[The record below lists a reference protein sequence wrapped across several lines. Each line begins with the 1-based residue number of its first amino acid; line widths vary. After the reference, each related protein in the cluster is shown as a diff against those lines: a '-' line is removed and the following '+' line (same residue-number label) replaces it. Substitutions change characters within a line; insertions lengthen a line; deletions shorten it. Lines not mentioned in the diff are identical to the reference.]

1 MAFPSSNPQIHLS
14 MVNVANFVSIKLCG
28 ESNYIPWKTQIICLL
43 QSHDL
48 FGFVDGTIQ
57 FSLQTIAP
65 GDDDEP
71 EEEENEEKGE
81 EMGNEEDKLQRKRN
95 DGFVKGWIFG
105 SLSDQLLQDKAV
117 HKLDSAREVWLVLE
131 QLYSPKSQD
140 DSNIERAESIES
152 KKDFSYY
159 LQLYRASLSGD
170 WKEAEE
176 FLSREKEASR
186 AQINSLLQTALH
198 VAVGVKGKK
207 GKHFVEKLV
216 ATIENDEDIAI
227 QDSLGDTPLHYA
239 ARFGNL
245 DAAKILVSRNSC
257 LPHIACFGGL
267 YPIHYAAEYGYVSVD
282 VFAYFLSITKQSA
295 PYIGRSGVR
304 LLYRLI
310 HSDLYD
316 FARELVEDYPDLAK
330 YDSEGKSALKELAMK
345 EFTFLSGS
353 HLNFWQQ
360 LVYYCVP
367 VNSTSRSRQRRP
379 NANDL
384 ENDSQMVKTKYVRIY
399 FRTGEFLSSS
409 FCFFNIQGISIS
421 FSTNVLKNLRKTKD
435 QMNLSKTKNL
445 ISVRVL
451 FISVIKKLHTLI
463 FGVLEIVV
471 PPLKHIRK
479 KKLIHHNAVKYA
491 ECLCEKIETLNDKEV
506 DSIVSRPLLDAA
518 CYDTYELVEIIFRK
532 FPSLAY
538 CYDQDSKN
546 IFHIAIE
553 HRCENVFNLICQ
565 MSQLRHQLMVSVDSS
580 GNTVLHLA
588 GKMAQNKLN
597 LVSGPALQMQRELQ
611 WFKEVK
617 KIVPPL
623 YWESLNGEKNAPYVV
638 FTDEHEKLKV
648 DGEKWMKDTSSSCT
662 IAAALI
668 ATIAFAAAI
677 TVPGGNEQQTGLPIF
692 SGNIAF
698 IIFAI
703 SNAASLFTSSTS
715 LLVFLSVLTSRYAE
729 EDFLHTLPRSL
740 ILGLLT
746 LFLSITS
753 MMISFS
759 ATVYLVFGE
768 KKSWVL
774 VPVATMACLPI
785 TSFVLLQFPLL
796 VALISSTYGA
806 GIFGKKSNLLF

>member
-65 GDDDEP
+65 GDDDDDEP
-71 EEEENEEKGE
+71 KEEEKGE
-81 EMGNEEDKLQRKRN
+81 DMGNEEDKLQRKRN

-131 QLYSPKSQD
+131 KLYSPKSQD
-140 DSNIERAESIES
+140 GSSIKRAESTES
-152 KKDFSYY
+152 KRDYSWY
-159 LQLYRASLSGD
+159 LPLYRASLSGD
-170 WKEAEE
+170 WKKAEE
-176 FLSREKEASR
+176 FLKRDEEASR

-198 VAVGVKGKK
+198 VAVGVKGEK
-207 GKHFVEKLV
+207 GKHFVKKLV
-216 ATIENDEDIAI
+216 ATIKNKEDLTIR
-227 QDSLGDTPLHYA
+227 DCLGETALHYA

-245 DAAKILVSRNSC
+245 DAAKILATSYPR
-257 LPHIACFGGL
+257 LLDIDCFDGL
-267 YPIHYAAEYGYVSVD
+267 YPIHYAAEYGYFSVD
-282 VFAYFLSITKQSA
+282 VFAYFLSVTKDSA
-295 PYIGRSGVR
+295 PYTGLKGVR

-316 FARELVEDYPDLAK
+316 FARELVEEYPDLAK
-330 YDSEGKSALKELAMK
+330 YDSDGKSALKELAMK

-360 LVYYCVP
+360 LLYYCVP
-367 VNSTSRSRQRRP
+367 VKSTSRSRQRRP

-399 FRTGEFLSSS
+399 FRT
-409 FCFFNIQGISIS
+409 
-421 FSTNVLKNLRKTKD
+421 
-435 QMNLSKTKNL
+435 
-445 ISVRVL
+445 
-451 FISVIKKLHTLI
+451 VIKKLHTLI

-546 IFHIAIE
+546 ILHIAIE

-565 MSQLRHQLMVSVDSS
+565 MSQLQHQLMVSVDSS

-588 GKMAQNKLN
+588 GKMARNKLN

-677 TVPGGNEQQTGLPIF
+677 TVPGGNEQQSGLPIL

-759 ATVYLVFGE
+759 ATVYLVFGQ
-768 KKSWVL
+768 KKAWVL

>member
-1 MAFPSSNPQIHLS
+1 MIYLDLLMEQSN
-14 MVNVANFVSIKLCG
+14 
-28 ESNYIPWKTQIICLL
+28 
-43 QSHDL
+43 
-48 FGFVDGTIQ
+48 
-57 FSLQTIAP
+57 SLQTIAP
-65 GDDDEP
+65 GDDDEDEP

-81 EMGNEEDKLQRKRN
+81 EMGNEEDKLQRKRS

-105 SLSDQLLQDKAV
+105 SPTDELLQDNKV
-117 HKLDSAREVWLVLE
+117 HKLDSTREVWLVLE
-131 QLYSPKSQD
+131 KLYSPKSQD
-140 DSNIERAESIES
+140 DSNIARAESIES
-152 KKDFSYY
+152 RIDFSYY

-170 WKEAEE
+170 WKKAEE
-176 FLSREKEASR
+176 FLKREKVASR

-227 QDSLGDTPLHYA
+227 RDSLGDTPLHYA
-239 ARFGNL
+239 ARCGNL
-245 DAAKILVSRNSC
+245 DAAKILVARNSC
-257 LPHIACFGGL
+257 LPHIACFSGL

-282 VFAYFLSITKQSA
+282 VFAYFLSITKESA
-295 PYIGRSGVR
+295 PYTGLSGVR

-367 VNSTSRSRQRRP
+367 VKSTSRSRQRRP

-384 ENDSQMVKTKYVRIY
+384 ENDSQMVKTKYVKIY
-399 FRTGEFLSSS
+399 FRT
-409 FCFFNIQGISIS
+409 
-421 FSTNVLKNLRKTKD
+421 
-435 QMNLSKTKNL
+435 
-445 ISVRVL
+445 
-451 FISVIKKLHTLI
+451 VIKKLHTLL
-463 FGVLEIVV
+463 FDVLETLV

-479 KKLIHHNAVKYA
+479 KKSIHHNAVMYA
-491 ECLCEKIETLNDKEV
+491 ECLCKKIESLNDKEV
-506 DSIVSRPLLDAA
+506 DSIVSCPLLDAA
-518 CYDTYELVEIIFRK
+518 CYDTYELVEIIVRR

-538 CYDQDSKN
+538 CYDQESKN

-553 HRCENVFNLICQ
+553 HRCENVFNLVCQ
-565 MSQLRHQLMVSVDSS
+565 MSQLQHQLMISTDSS
-580 GNTVLHLA
+580 GNSVLHLA
-588 GKMAQNKLN
+588 GMLAPRNKLN

-623 YWESLNGEKNAPYVV
+623 YWESLNGDRNAPYVV
-638 FTDEHEKLKV
+638 FTDKHEKLKV

-677 TVPGGNEQQTGLPIF
+677 TVPGGNEQQSGLPIF

-729 EDFLHTLPRSL
+729 EDFLHTLPRSR

-759 ATVYLVFGE
+759 ATVYLVFGQ
-768 KKSWVL
+768 KNAWVL

-785 TSFVLLQFPLL
+785 TSFVFLQFPLL
-796 VALISSTYGA
+796 DALISSTYGV

>member
-1 MAFPSSNPQIHLS
+1 
-14 MVNVANFVSIKLCG
+14 
-28 ESNYIPWKTQIICLL
+28 
-43 QSHDL
+43 
-48 FGFVDGTIQ
+48 
-57 FSLQTIAP
+57 
-65 GDDDEP
+65 
-71 EEEENEEKGE
+71 
-81 EMGNEEDKLQRKRN
+81 
-95 DGFVKGWIFG
+95 
-105 SLSDQLLQDKAV
+105 DKAV
-117 HKLDSAREVWLVLE
+117 HKLDTARQVWLVLE
-131 QLYSPKSQD
+131 QLYTPKSQD
-140 DSNIERAESIES
+140 DSSIERAESIES

-170 WKEAEE
+170 WEKAKE
-176 FLSREKEASR
+176 FFKGDKEASR

-198 VAVGVKGKK
+198 VAVGVKGEK

-227 QDSLGDTPLHYA
+227 RDCLGDTPLHYA

-245 DAAKILVSRNSC
+245 DAAKILVTRNRC
-257 LPHIACFGGL
+257 LPHIACFSGL
-267 YPIHYAAEYGYVSVD
+267 YPIHYAAEYGYVSAD
-282 VFAYFLSITKQSA
+282 VFAYFLRVTKDSA
-295 PYIGRSGVR
+295 PYTDLSGVR

-316 FARELVEDYPDLAK
+316 FARELVEEYPDLAK
-330 YDSEGKSALKELAMK
+330 YDSDGKSALKELAMK

-360 LVYYCVP
+360 LLYYCVP
-367 VNSTSRSRQRRP
+367 VKSTSWSRQRRP
-379 NANDL
+379 NANDV
-384 ENDSQMVKTKYVRIY
+384 ENVVNDSQMVKTKYVRIY
-399 FRTGEFLSSS
+399 FRT
-409 FCFFNIQGISIS
+409 
-421 FSTNVLKNLRKTKD
+421 
-435 QMNLSKTKNL
+435 
-445 ISVRVL
+445 
-451 FISVIKKLHTLI
+451 VIKKLHTLL

-471 PPLKHIRK
+471 PPLKNIRK
-479 KKLIHHNAVKYA
+479 KKSIHHNAVMYA
-491 ECLCEKIETLNDKEV
+491 ECLCKKIESLNDKEV
-506 DSIVSRPLLDAA
+506 DSIVSRPLLDAT
-518 CYDTYELVEIIFRK
+518 CYDTYELVEIIVRR

-538 CYDQDSKN
+538 CYDRDSKN

-553 HRCENVFNLICQ
+553 HRCENVFNLVCQ
-565 MSQLRHQLMVSVDSS
+565 MSQFRHQLMISTDSS
-580 GNTVLHLA
+580 GNNVLHLA
-588 GKMAQNKLN
+588 GMLAPQNKLN

-623 YWESLNGEKNAPYVV
+623 YWESLNGEGNAPYVV
-638 FTDEHEKLKV
+638 FTNKHEKLKV

-677 TVPGGNEQQTGLPIF
+677 TVPGGNEQQSGLPIF

-753 MMISFS
+753 MMTSFS
-759 ATVYLVFGE
+759 ATVYLVFGQ
-768 KKSWVL
+768 KKAWVL